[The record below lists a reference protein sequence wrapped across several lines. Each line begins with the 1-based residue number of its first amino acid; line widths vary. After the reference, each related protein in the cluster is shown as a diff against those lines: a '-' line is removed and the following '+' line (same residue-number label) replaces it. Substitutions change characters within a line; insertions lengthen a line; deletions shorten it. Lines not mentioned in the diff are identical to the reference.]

1 MTIEEKKKN
10 VLDVF
15 NTTAEK
21 YVEYFGDDWEF
32 INEINGF
39 INQVIPNGKV
49 LDLGCGS
56 GYISKYIANKN
67 LNPIGIDFSEK
78 MIEIAKRKYPDI
90 PFLNIDI
97 ANIDEIF
104 EENTFD
110 GLLAIYILYF
120 IPKEQMDNVL
130 ETLSKVLKDGA
141 PFFMVIQIG
150 KGETFV
156 DESLMPEGKQ
166 KEALFVNLNT
176 QEELLELLKKH
187 NFVVEHLQFYP
198 NVDPDEIPGDG
209 RLVIQAKNQ
218 KTKMNYPGQAV

>member
-10 VLDVF
+10 VLNVF

-32 INEINGF
+32 INEINAF
-39 INQVIPNGKV
+39 ISSVVPNGKI

-56 GYISKYIANKN
+56 GYISKYMADKN
-67 LNPIGIDFSEK
+67 LSPIGIDFSDK
-78 MIEIAKRKYPDI
+78 MIEIAKQKYPNR
-90 PFLNIDI
+90 PFYKMDI
-97 ANIDEIF
+97 ADVDKTF

-130 ETLSKVLKDGA
+130 EGLSKVLKDGA
-141 PFFMVIQIG
+141 PLFMVIQIG
-150 KGETFV
+150 KGEVFV
-156 DESLMPEGKQ
+156 NESLMPEGEQ

-176 QEELLELLKKH
+176 KDELLDLLQKH
-187 NFVVEHLQFYP
+187 NFVVDQLQFYP
-198 NVDPDEIPGDG
+198 NVNPDEIPGDG
-209 RLVIQAKNQ
+209 RLVIQASNQ
-218 KTKMNYPGQAV
+218 KTKIKKR

>member
-21 YVEYFGDDWEF
+21 YVEHFGDDWEF
-32 INEINGF
+32 INEINSF
-39 INQVIPNGKV
+39 INSVIPNGKV

-56 GYISKYIANKN
+56 GYISKYMADKN
-67 LNPIGIDFSEK
+67 LSPIGIDFSEK
-78 MIEIAKRKYPDI
+78 MIEIAKQKYPNI
-90 PFLNIDI
+90 PFFNMDI
-97 ANIDEIF
+97 ANVDKTF

-130 ETLSKVLKDGA
+130 EGLSKVLKDGA

-176 QEELLELLKKH
+176 QEELLELLQKH
-187 NFVVEHLQFYP
+187 NFAIDQLQFYP
-198 NVDPDEIPGDG
+198 NVDSDEIPGDG
-209 RLVIQAKNQ
+209 RLVIQASNQ
-218 KTKMNYPGQAV
+218 KTKIKKR

>member
-10 VLDVF
+10 VLDIF
-15 NTTAEK
+15 NKTAEK

-32 INEINGF
+32 INEINAF
-39 INQVIPNGKV
+39 ISSVVPNGKI

-56 GYISKYIANKN
+56 GYISKYLATKN
-67 LNPIGIDFSEK
+67 LLPIGIDFSEK
-78 MIEIAKRKYPDI
+78 MIEIAKQKYPEI
-90 PFLNIDI
+90 PFYNVDI
-97 ANIDEIF
+97 ADVDKTF

-120 IPKEQMDNVL
+120 IPKEQMDIVL
-130 ETLSKVLKDGA
+130 DGLSKVLKDGA

-176 QEELLELLKKH
+176 KDELLDLLQKH
-187 NFVVEHLQFYP
+187 NFSVNQLQFYP

-209 RLVIQAKNQ
+209 RLVIQASNQ
-218 KTKMNYPGQAV
+218 KTKIKER

>member
-32 INEINGF
+32 INEIDCF
-39 INQVIPNGKV
+39 IDSVIPNGKV

-56 GYISKYIANKN
+56 GYISKYMADKN
-67 LNPIGIDFSEK
+67 LSPIGIDFSDK
-78 MIEIAKRKYPDI
+78 MIEIAKQKYPNI
-90 PFLNIDI
+90 PFFNMDI
-97 ANIDEIF
+97 ANVDKSF

-130 ETLSKVLKDGA
+130 EALSKVLKDGA

-176 QEELLELLKKH
+176 QEELLELLQKH
-187 NFVVEHLQFYP
+187 NFAVDQLQFYS
-198 NVDPDEIPGDG
+198 NVVPDEIPGDG
-209 RLVIQAKNQ
+209 RLVIQAINQ
-218 KTKMNYPGQAV
+218 KPEIKKR

>member
-10 VLDVF
+10 VLNVF

-32 INEINGF
+32 INEINAF
-39 INQVIPNGKV
+39 ISSVVPNGKI

-56 GYISKYIANKN
+56 GYISKYMADKN
-67 LNPIGIDFSEK
+67 LSPIGIDFSDK
-78 MIEIAKRKYPDI
+78 MIEIAKQKYPNL
-90 PFLNIDI
+90 PFYKMDI
-97 ANIDEIF
+97 ADVDKTF

-130 ETLSKVLKDGA
+130 EGLSKVLKDGA
-141 PFFMVIQIG
+141 PLFMVIQIG
-150 KGETFV
+150 KGEVFV
-156 DESLMPEGKQ
+156 NESLMPEGEQ

-176 QEELLELLKKH
+176 KDELLDLLQKH
-187 NFVVEHLQFYP
+187 NFVVDQLQFYP

-209 RLVIQAKNQ
+209 RLVIQASNQ
-218 KTKMNYPGQAV
+218 KTKIKKR

>member
-10 VLDVF
+10 VLNVF

-32 INEINGF
+32 INEINAF
-39 INQVIPNGKV
+39 ISSVVPNGKI

-56 GYISKYIANKN
+56 GYISKYMADKN
-67 LNPIGIDFSEK
+67 LSPIGIDFSDK
-78 MIEIAKRKYPDI
+78 MIEIAKQKYPNL
-90 PFLNIDI
+90 PFYKMDI
-97 ANIDEIF
+97 ADVDKTF

-120 IPKEQMDNVL
+120 IPKEQMENVL
-130 ETLSKVLKDGA
+130 EGLSKVLKDGA

-150 KGETFV
+150 KGEVFV
-156 DESLMPEGKQ
+156 NESLMPEGEQ

-176 QEELLELLKKH
+176 KDELLDLLQKH
-187 NFVVEHLQFYP
+187 NFSVNQLQFYP

-209 RLVIQAKNQ
+209 RLVIQASNQ
-218 KTKMNYPGQAV
+218 KTKIKKR

>member
-10 VLDVF
+10 VLNVF

-32 INEINGF
+32 INEINAF
-39 INQVIPNGKV
+39 ISSVVPNGKI

-56 GYISKYIANKN
+56 GYISKYLADKN
-67 LNPIGIDFSEK
+67 LSPIGIDFSDK
-78 MIEIAKRKYPDI
+78 MIEIAKQKYPNL
-90 PFLNIDI
+90 PFYKMDI
-97 ANIDEIF
+97 ADIDKTF

-130 ETLSKVLKDGA
+130 EGLSKVLKDGA
-141 PFFMVIQIG
+141 PLFMVIQIG
-150 KGETFV
+150 KGEVFV
-156 DESLMPEGKQ
+156 NESLMPEGEQ

-176 QEELLELLKKH
+176 KDELLDLLQKH
-187 NFVVEHLQFYP
+187 NFVVDQLQFYP
-198 NVDPDEIPGDG
+198 NVNPDEIPGDG
-209 RLVIQAKNQ
+209 RLVIQASNQ
-218 KTKMNYPGQAV
+218 KTKIKKRW